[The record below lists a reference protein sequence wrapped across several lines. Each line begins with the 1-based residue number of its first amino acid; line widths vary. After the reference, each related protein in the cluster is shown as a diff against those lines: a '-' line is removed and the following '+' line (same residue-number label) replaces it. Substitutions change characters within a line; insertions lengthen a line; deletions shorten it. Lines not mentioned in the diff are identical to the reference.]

1 MESTAKPNTAPEGL
15 GEILPAEIELAHALA
30 SAKNWSYL
38 TALAVIESGVVFVL
52 KPAQRLRV
60 CDVLKD

>member
-15 GEILPAEIELAHALA
+15 GEVLPAEIELAHALA

-38 TALAVIESGVVFVL
+38 TALAVIEAGVVFVL
-52 KPAQRLRV
+52 K
-60 CDVLKD
+60 D

>member
-1 MESTAKPNTAPEGL
+1 MESNSSDAPVGL
-15 GEILPAEIELAHALA
+15 GEDYPTEIKAARDLAE
-30 SAKNWSYL
+30 SRGWSYL